1 MNNTSLMPHI
11 PSSTELGFMGSMAK
25 AGQSLPDGASKS
37 TGWGR
42 YGDSQQ
48 VHAAPGEMLV
58 PSQVLDQYP
67 EVGQIIAQALQ
78 SMGENPNRYVVGSSS
93 NSINPYTGQPEFF
106 FGGLKKL
113 FKKVVKAVAKIP
125 VVGNAILPVAASM
138 VPGVGAY
145 LAPLV
150 AGLQSKAQ
158 GGSWGQAIGSAA
170 GMYLGAKIGGPTL
183 GQGASGTV
191 GGTLTNSVG
200 GWLGEN
206 ISPALA
212 SGFQEAVGALPSSL
226 TGASIG
232 AATGAY
238 LGSGIGTAVGGMIDP
253 PKMKW
258 GSEFANDPTIANIS
272 LPGNASG
279 GVAIPDGSSDVAPS
293 KGAGAAASSLPAAN
307 YLTQVTDRDSG
318 QKRTINAAF
327 SGNFGNDRRNAW
339 GSGVSFV

>member
-25 AGQSLPDGASKS
+25 AGQSLPDGASQS

-106 FGGLKKL
+106 LSGLRRLVKR
-113 FKKVVKAVAKIP
+113 VVRAVTKIP
-125 VVGNAILPVAASM
+125 VIGNVILPAAASM
-138 VPGVGAY
+138 VPGVGPY

-150 AGLQSKAQ
+150 AGLQTKIQ

-170 GMYLGAKIGGPTL
+170 GTYLGSQIGGPAL
-183 GQGASGTV
+183 GQGANGTV
-191 GGTLTNSVG
+191 GGALTNSVG

-212 SGFQEAVGALPSSL
+212 SGFQEVVGMLPSAITS
-226 TGASIG
+226 ASVG

-238 LGSGIGTAVGGMIDP
+238 FGSGIGTAVGGMIDP
-253 PKMKW
+253 PKMGW
-258 GSEFANDPTIANIS
+258 GNEFANGPTLANIN

-279 GVAIPDGSSDVAPS
+279 GVAIPDGSGEATPS
-293 KGAGAAASSLPAAN
+293 KGAGVAASSLPAAN
-307 YLTQVTDRDSG
+307 YLTQVTDRDTS

-327 SGNFGNDRRNAW
+327 SGNFGNDRRNTW